1 MTGRLAA
8 LASLLLVLAP
18 AFAAQTPAQKAIVE
32 LDAVRGGSSEDRAL
46 EDRAAFMALDDARM
60 AQERYVMLE
69 AELQFQ
75 IVREESLIQ
84 RDRRYVAEG
93 KPAALVRKL
102 AAEREQ
108 AAAYNRMRR
117 GRWGWRRYP
126 HARHLRRAEL
136 MAMDAVEADLYIRD
150 KRRRAICN
158 RVLRLAAQME
168 REAASAKLGAKP
180 AKR

>member
-8 LASLLLVLAP
+8 LASLLLAFAP
-18 AFAAQTPAQKAIVE
+18 GFAAQTPAQKAIVE
-32 LDAVRGGSSEDRAL
+32 LAAVRGGTAEARAL
-46 EDRAAFMALDDARM
+46 EEEAAFVALDAARA
-60 AQERYVMLE
+60 AQERYAMLE

-93 KPAALVRKL
+93 KPGALVRKL
-102 AAEREQ
+102 AAERER

-126 HARHLRRAEL
+126 HALHLRRAEL
-136 MAMDAVEADLYIRD
+136 MAIDEVEADLYIRD

-168 REAASAKLGAKP
+168 REAALAKLGARPVK
-180 AKR
+180 K